1 MNGQGYHF
9 KLQLSQEP
17 QKHKTFWV
25 NCPRWGPAD
34 LSIAKRA
41 DPGMV
46 GPDGQVLYTLTVD
59 NHGPSDAT
67 GITVRDTPPAGV
79 SLSSAEPSQG
89 SYTITGGHLSCALG
103 SLPAG
108 GSAQVLVTVMT
119 SAAARGNLT
128 NKAAVTAAQP
138 DPNHADNM
146 ASSTVTVPSAPPV
159 PEQDGGPR
167 DHRTRG
173 PRKRG
178 GRRSAHLHRGRAQPR
193 PGHSTR
199 RRSRDYVE

>member
-89 SYTITGGHLSCALG
+89 SCRSRVGTFHAHSAV

-108 GSAQVLVTVMT
+108 
-119 SAAARGNLT
+119 
-128 NKAAVTAAQP
+128 
-138 DPNHADNM
+138 
-146 ASSTVTVPSAPPV
+146 
-159 PEQDGGPR
+159 PR
-167 DHRTRG
+167 RC
-173 PRKRG
+173 
-178 GRRSAHLHRGRAQPR
+178 
-193 PGHSTR
+193 
-199 RRSRDYVE
+199 